1 MLILPRNIQ
10 ALACCAGACLQS
22 SFCTWGNFN
31 RRKWGFFNRRK
42 LGNIQPALTLPTA
55 VFSSPGWLVRFSCW
69 DMPLILSAQVEAK
82 SRNLRYSFEGN
93 QTGVLPQSV
102 TTVWRT
108 ELGTTLL
115 NGFNST
121 TDKSAYFH
129 YLCLYQSA
137 TNARDGAEFL
147 SRMASQHA
155 GPLLLRERLFPRR
168 PSFATET

>member
-1 MLILPRNIQ
+1 MLVAVRWHGYKDFPRTDINTCCVCFQYGSIFQ
-10 ALACCAGACLQS
+10 AHPFPFSASFAFAHRRLFLA
-22 SFCTWGNFN
+22 
-31 RRKWGFFNRRK
+31 
-42 LGNIQPALTLPTA
+42 
-55 VFSSPGWLVRFSCW
+55 WLVGTLLLLGHAFDPFGSGRGQV
-69 DMPLILSAQVEAK
+69 AQ
-82 SRNLRYSFEGN
+82 LRYSFEGN

-137 TNARDGAEFL
+137 TNARD
-147 SRMASQHA
+147 
-155 GPLLLRERLFPRR
+155 ER
-168 PSFATET
+168 